1 MVQGP
6 CFDSQL
12 LLINSKL
19 LVTINDLL
27 KYYLI
32 SETDTLKE
40 QFPSVNIFSQSE
52 YGDMKNNSKDK
63 EQEDEFKESTS
74 FKKNFSKWK
83 EENILSCSN
92 LKIIEFFSSDKY
104 NLSTYL

>member
-1 MVQGP
+1 MNLQLYLHKQSNFRRNYDLVTDTQHYLNILFNNFEPFLFNSLCRCFDLLIEMIQGP

-32 SETDTLKE
+32 SETE
-40 QFPSVNIFSQSE
+40 Q
-52 YGDMKNNSKDK
+52 
-63 EQEDEFKESTS
+63 
-74 FKKNFSKWK
+74 
-83 EENILSCSN
+83 L
-92 LKIIEFFSSDKY
+92 
-104 NLSTYL
+104 